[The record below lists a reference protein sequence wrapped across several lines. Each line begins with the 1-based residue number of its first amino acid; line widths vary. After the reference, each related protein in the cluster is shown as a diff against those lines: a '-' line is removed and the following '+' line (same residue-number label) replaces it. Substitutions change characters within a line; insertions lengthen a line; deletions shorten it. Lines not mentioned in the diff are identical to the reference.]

1 MCGSNVTIASQIS
14 KDDLMPAISLITV
27 ILTAATLTVVIILA
41 FRNKLPGNFE
51 QLPDRLTRLD
61 TLHEQLSSQV
71 REGFR
76 ESRLESGTAIAGIR
90 DNLNETL
97 AELRADINS
106 LKSEVSTQIISL
118 SSTVQERLAGFSSTT
133 SDSIHQFTNSVD
145 AKLETTNSLV
155 RTEIQTQIGTMQ
167 SALTG
172 SFSELSSR
180 TSDAFAALH
189 LLVTGKLDAV
199 LDSMH
204 TQHGTLRSAL
214 EDSFAAFKGDVTNG
228 LNQLESKQTT
238 NNATLQEGI
247 ERTLTRLS
255 SQLKD
260 SLDVQRQ
267 QLADV
272 ASKTE
277 AALTTVKQS
286 VEASLKSIAD
296 GNEKKLEQ
304 MRETVDEKL
313 HSTLEKRLADSFSL
327 VSDQLGKVQTGL
339 GEMKDLASSVG
350 DLKRVLTNVKS
361 RGGFAEIQLGAQ
373 LENTLAANQY
383 RANVRVKP
391 DTTESVEFAISLPG
405 NNGEECLLPID
416 AKFPKEAWERLETAR
431 ESATAEDI
439 RRAAE
444 AFESVIRTEAKRI
457 SEKYI
462 NPPTTTNFAYM
473 YLPTEALF
481 AEVVRNPGL
490 LDDIQTKH
498 RVSVA
503 GPTTLMAL
511 LISFQMGFQTLAIQK
526 KGSEVWNV
534 LAGAKVQFG
543 KFGDLMTRVERNVG
557 TVQKTLQEIGT
568 RTRVINRTLS
578 SVGTLDSETMSAAE
592 LPELSPDNTQ
602 EIAQAAS
609 AGLDKA
615 T

>member
-1 MCGSNVTIASQIS
+1 MF
-14 KDDLMPAISLITV
+14 AISLATIV
-27 ILTAATLTVVIILA
+27 LSAATLIGLIFFA
-41 FRNKLPGNFE
+41 FRNKLPDNFQ
-51 QLPDRLTRLD
+51 QLPDRLARLD
-61 TLHEQLSSQV
+61 TLHEQLASSM
-71 REGFR
+71 RDGFR
-76 ESRLESGTAIAGIR
+76 ENRLESGTAIAGIR
-90 DNLNETL
+90 DNLDKDLT
-97 AELRADINS
+97 ALRTESHA
-106 LKSEVSTQIISL
+106 LKTEVSTQIVSL
-118 SSTVQERLAGFSSTT
+118 TSTVLDQLTGFTSTT
-133 SDSIHQFTNSVD
+133 SDSIHQFTSAVD

-204 TQHGTLRSAL
+204 KQHGTLRAAL
-214 EDSFAAFKGDVTNG
+214 EDSFAAFKGDVTNA
-228 LNQLESKQTT
+228 LNQLESKQTI
-238 NNATLQEGI
+238 NNTTLQDGI

-260 SLDVQRQ
+260 SLDSQRQ

-350 DLKRVLTNVKS
+350 DLKKVLTNVKS
-361 RGGFAEIQLGAQ
+361 RGGFAEVQLGAQ

-416 AKFPKEAWERLETAR
+416 AKFPKEAWERLESAR
-431 ESATAEDI
+431 ESANADEI
-439 RRAAE
+439 RRAAD

-481 AEVVRNPGL
+481 AEVVRKPGL
-490 LDDIQTKH
+490 LDDIQTKY

-534 LAGAKVQFG
+534 LAAAKVQFG
-543 KFGDLMTRVERNVG
+543 KFGDLMTRVEKNVG
-557 TVQKTLQEIGT
+557 TVQKTLQEIST

-578 SVGTLDSETMSAAE
+578 SVDGLDSESMSAAE
-592 LPELSPDNTQ
+592 LPELVPDNNTK

-609 AGLDKA
+609 AGPDNLI
-615 T
+615 